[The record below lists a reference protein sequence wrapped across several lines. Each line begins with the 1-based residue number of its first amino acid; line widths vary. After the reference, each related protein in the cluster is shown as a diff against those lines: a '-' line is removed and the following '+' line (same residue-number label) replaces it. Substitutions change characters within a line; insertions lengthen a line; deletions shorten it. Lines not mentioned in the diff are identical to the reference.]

1 MPSNGGQSGGNMEDD
16 RMTLNCHSSE
26 LDDQGW
32 LSRGGM
38 WILHEIYMG
47 GTQRKYRKP
56 QAGVK
61 VVL

>member
-1 MPSNGGQSGGNMEDD
+1 MEDD
-16 RMTLNCHSSE
+16 RMTRNCHSSE

-47 GTQRKYRKP
+47 RTQHKYRKLSG
-56 QAGVK
+56 GVK